1 MSAPPLPDSAT
12 VPRYARAFVAL
23 FLAALVV
30 CAVASVNAW
39 PFSSWRLFSRLR
51 SDRQTSWQAT
61 AVDASGREQ
70 DFPIASIDHGYR
82 GFLRIMSGFANRS
95 ATKRDSICAAWLTG
109 ATQQFGPG
117 TESVRIYH
125 LVWLVSRRQGDRAA
139 APNRTLVWICDQH
152 AVLVAG

>member
-1 MSAPPLPDSAT
+1 MSAPPLSGSAT

-23 FLAALVV
+23 FLAAVVV

-70 DFPIASIDHGYR
+70 NFPIASIDHGYR
-82 GFLRIMSGFANRS
+82 GFTRLAGGLAKRS
-95 ATKRDSICAAWLTG
+95 AASRDSICAAWLTR
-109 ATQQFGPG
+109 ATKEFGPG
-117 TESVRIYH
+117 TESLRIYH
-125 LVWLVSRRQGDRAA
+125 LDWLVSRRQGDRAA
-139 APNRTLVWICDQH
+139 PPNRTLVWMCNQD
-152 AVLVAG
+152 AGLVAA